1 MRMKHAL
8 PAACAALAATLSA
21 TPVEAAGSCSGSY
34 SASLLQP
41 LPAPLVVGLV
51 VRDDLPRNLDLA
63 AQFNAGLQ
71 QAGIVVTGTPTAQL
85 TLHATFSGN
94 GPDDAAREANPD
106 TSASWWNGGVTQ
118 QYAPSSQFG
127 GDGSAPAAAT
137 LQLRAELRPSPAD
150 PVAWVA
156 TLQCTLQGSD
166 ERRLAY
172 DIGTVIGGAI
182 GRRVDAQSF

>member
-1 MRMKHAL
+1 M
-8 PAACAALAATLSA
+8 
-21 TPVEAAGSCSGSY
+21 
-34 SASLLQP
+34 LQP

-51 VRDDLPRNLDLA
+51 VRDDSPRNLDLA

-127 GDGSAPAAAT
+127 GGRKCSGRGNPAIARGA
-137 LQLRAELRPSPAD
+137 S
-150 PVAWVA
+150 PVAGRPGRLGGDVA
-156 TLQCTLQGSD
+156 VH
-166 ERRLAY
+166 LA
-172 DIGTVIGGAI
+172 GQ
-182 GRRVDAQSF
+182 R